1 MTDRATS
8 GAGTASGRKTVV
20 VVGGGAGGM
29 LAAGRAAEKGARVV
43 LLEKT
48 GRLGQKLL
56 ISGKTRCNL
65 TNIKPLEEFIAM
77 YGPNGRFLYS
87 AFHRFFRDDLLAL
100 LQRYGCETK
109 VERGGRIFPAGDDA
123 RDVMAAFER
132 YLADRHVEIRTGCPV
147 AEIVVEEG
155 RCTGVRIGKTGM
167 KHGAVSPKNDNA
179 TQNTGIAA
187 RKSGSTAQKPGSAA
201 SKAGAVSPPFVPD
214 DAVMMAADKPVSA
227 DHRPVAVPHEFI
239 PADAVIL
246 AAGGASW
253 PITGSTGD
261 GYAMAA
267 ALGHTIVPL
276 RAALV
281 PLIVEEIALA
291 KSMQGVSLRNVRLT
305 AFRGRAGTIDP
316 EAAPESDVGRGIPG
330 KRPRGTVI
338 ESRQGEM
345 MITHFGVGGPVT
357 LLMSLAIVD
366 ALADGP
372 VSVAIDLK
380 PALGR
385 QQLRDRLQR
394 DLNESGKRGFRRILA
409 GLLPMKMI
417 EPFIDLTGIPADKP
431 AHQITAAERDAVA
444 GLLKSLR
451 FNIRAPLPLTSA
463 IVTAGGVSLKEIDPR
478 TMASRLVGGL
488 HFCGEVMDIDADTG
502 GYNLQAAFSTGF
514 LAGEASAMIS
524 YNP

>member
-8 GAGTASGRKTVV
+8 GAGIASGRITVV

-65 TNIKPLEEFIAM
+65 TNIKPLDEFIAM

-167 KHGAVSPKNDNA
+167 K
-179 TQNTGIAA
+179 
-187 RKSGSTAQKPGSAA
+187 
-201 SKAGAVSPPFVPD
+201 
-214 DAVMMAADKPVSA
+214 
-227 DHRPVAVPHEFI
+227 
-239 PADAVIL
+239 ADAVIL

-253 PITGSTGD
+253 PKTGSTGD
-261 GYAMAA
+261 GCALAA

-276 RAALV
+276 RPALV

-330 KRPRGTVI
+330 KRPRGPVI

-345 MITHFGVGGPVT
+345 MITHFGIGGPVT

-431 AHQITAAERDAVA
+431 AHQVTAAERDAVA

-463 IVTAGGVSLKEIDPR
+463 IVTAGGISLKEIDPR

-524 YNP
+524 HNA